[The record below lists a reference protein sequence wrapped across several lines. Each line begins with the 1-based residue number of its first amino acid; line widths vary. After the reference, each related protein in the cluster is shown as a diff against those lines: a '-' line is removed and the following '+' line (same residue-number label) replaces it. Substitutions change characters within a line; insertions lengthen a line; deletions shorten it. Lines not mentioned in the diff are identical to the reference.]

1 MSIAE
6 NIARIRA
13 EIAEAAIAAGRDPSA
28 ITLCAATKMND
39 ADNVRQAI
47 GYKEFVAALN
57 GEISVAEAADQVRI
71 ASRHYAKRQ
80 LTWFRRN
87 KNIHWITRETGEGAD
102 EIFRRAR
109 QIAKDFDN

>member
-1 MSIAE
+1 MLE
-6 NIARIRA
+6 QGLVEEIRA
-13 EIAEAAIAAGRDPSA
+13 LLNSGIPQKCTA
-28 ITLCAATKMND
+28 M
-39 ADNVRQAI
+39 QAI

-87 KNIHWITRETGEGAD
+87 KAIHWITRETGEGAD

-109 QIAKDFDN
+109 QIVKDFDN